1 MLATFLTVVGP
12 AAYALLSNLLS
23 PEKPASKTY
32 EELIAVMKNHL
43 KPKPLIIAEQ
53 FCFHRRN
60 QADFESESDYMTVLR
75 KLAEKCD
82 FRDYLSEALRDR
94 LVCGLRSEATQRR
107 LLAEEDLTLKKAYEM
122 AISMEAA
129 SRRASELHVSSRA
142 ALDYPAG
149 GTAHY
154 VGRKPHKAV
163 RKPNTACYRCGK
175 VNHTPDQCFCKD
187 KRCRSCGKQGH
198 IARVCKSKPAGRRV
212 DRVEKEESPPASDP
226 ASESE
231 DETSSLP
238 LLNIQVVSSRPLAY
252 KKGIMVNLHVNGK
265 PLEMELDTG
274 ASVSL
279 VSQKTWKKVLKS
291 AQLRPSAVQ
300 LRTYTGENLE
310 VLGELVAHVSYG
322 AQECQAPLVVVKG
335 NGSSLFG

>member
-43 KPKPLIIAEQ
+43 EPKPLIIAEQ

-94 LVCGLRSEATQRR
+94 LVCGLRSEATQR

-142 ALDYPAG
+142 ALDYPVG

-154 VGRKPHKAV
+154 VGRKPHKAGE
-163 RKPNTACYRCGK
+163 NQT
-175 VNHTPDQCFCKD
+175 
-187 KRCRSCGKQGH
+187 
-198 IARVCKSKPAGRRV
+198 
-212 DRVEKEESPPASDP
+212 PPAI
-226 ASESE
+226 A
-231 DETSSLP
+231 
-238 LLNIQVVSSRPLAY
+238 V
-252 KKGIMVNLHVNGK
+252 GK
-265 PLEMELDTG
+265 
-274 ASVSL
+274 
-279 VSQKTWKKVLKS
+279 
-291 AQLRPSAVQ
+291 
-300 LRTYTGENLE
+300 
-310 VLGELVAHVSYG
+310 
-322 AQECQAPLVVVKG
+322 
-335 NGSSLFG
+335 